1 MSNKRIAAFLAAIS
15 ILAAVI
21 FTPVWHIELQGSQY
35 PDSLYIWANVDRG
48 QTANAETRIEWDV
61 LKMPSDIST
70 ATPLHW
76 DEIRSETDIFVSDY
90 GLELLSG
97 SSVKR
102 SADLTSIG
110 GKLYWH
116 QKIRNGRN
124 GYDGLE
130 FSILEHTR
138 LAYRYSLFD
147 VAIAVLMS
155 QDMIPAERIRS
166 ISLR

>member
-35 PDSLYIWANVDRG
+35 PDSLYIWADVESW
-48 QTANAETRIEWDV
+48 QTANAETKIEWDV

-76 DEIRSETDIFVSDY
+76 DEIRSETDKFVSDY
-90 GLELLSG
+90 GPVLLSG
-97 SSVKR
+97 IFVKR
-102 SADLTSIG
+102 DAALTSIG
-110 GKLYWH
+110 GKLYLH
-116 QKIRNGRN
+116 QKIPDGMN

-130 FSILEHTR
+130 ISILEHAR
-138 LAYRYSLFD
+138 LANRYSLFD
-147 VAIAVLMS
+147 VAVAVLTS
-155 QDMIPAERIRS
+155 QNMIPAERIRR